1 MIRYVLAAM
10 VLLIPPVA
18 QAQQDHRT
26 GERHSA
32 HSGAMEDHMSAAVSE
47 PGQGAFAAIQ
57 EIVGILVAD
66 PDTDWSTVD
75 IDALR
80 QHLVDMS
87 NVTLF
92 AEVDAL
98 PVESGVRY
106 EVTGHGEIRASIRR
120 MVAAHARTM
129 NGRDG
134 WTYRAEDR
142 PEGAAMIVTVANP
155 ADIPKLRGLGFF
167 GVMALGMH
175 HQAHH
180 LMIATGRAPHR

>member
-10 VLLIPPVA
+10 VLLMPPAA
-18 QAQQDHRT
+18 QAQQDHHT

-32 HSGAMEDHMSAAVSE
+32 HSGAMDHKPDAASE
-47 PGQGAFAAIQ
+47 PGQAAFAAIQ

-66 PDTDWSTVD
+66 ADTDWSTVD

-80 QHLVDMS
+80 QHLVDMN
-87 NVTLF
+87 NVTLY

-98 PVESGVRY
+98 PVDSGVRY
-106 EVTGHGEIRASIRR
+106 EVTGHEEIRASIRR

-129 NGRDG
+129 NGGDG

-155 ADIPKLRGLGFF
+155 AELPKLRGLGFF